1 MRKTDILLSLVGLA
15 PALWLTI
22 ILTRRKIYHEFP
34 LFFLYVSFSIAFIT
48 LRLSVSGN
56 YQLFFEIYWLT
67 EVVYV
72 ILVLLALYE
81 VFRKVFKP
89 FFKRWWFWLF
99 FPGVVA
105 AISVLAVVYRL
116 GSPPVQANYVISLIL
131 SLGTAVSLVQVA
143 LFGLFFLL
151 VWFHGIHWRDYPFG
165 IVVGFAVLAIGA
177 LWGNW
182 ARSAFGTKFNRF
194 FGYAPSVAYIFAV
207 IVWLTTFLR
216 PQPEPRW
223 SLQITPEQLQ
233 EEIRQYA
240 RIMARLLGR
249 RK

>member
-1 MRKTDILLSLVGLA
+1 MHKSDILLSLVGLI
-15 PALWLTI
+15 PAAWLAI
-22 ILTRRKIYHEFP
+22 ILIKRKINLEFP
-34 LFFLYVSFSIAFIT
+34 FFFLYVSASLGFII
-48 LRLSVSGN
+48 LRLSVSNN
-56 YQLFFEIYWLT
+56 YQLFFKVAWATEAIY
-67 EVVYV
+67 VV
-72 ILVLLALYE
+72 LALLAMHE

-89 FFKRWWFWLF
+89 FFERWWFWLF

-105 AISVLAVVYRL
+105 AISVVAVVYRL
-116 GSPPVQANYVISLIL
+116 GSPPVEANYVISLIL

-165 IVVGFAVLAIGA
+165 IVVGFAVLAVGA

-182 ARSAFGTKFNRF
+182 ARSVFGTKFNRF

-216 PQPEPRW
+216 PQPEPKW
-223 SLQITPEQLQ
+223 SLEITPEQLQ
-233 EEIRQYA
+233 EQIRQYTK
-240 RIMARLLGR
+240 IMARLLGR
-249 RK
+249 GK